1 MTCALYDYT
10 ASRISTAKLTECLG
24 EVSLTK
30 KEIAMQSDEGERKRS
45 YANAAL
51 CCLAMTSSS
60 SCDGVWRDGGMEVP
74 LFLGIAPPWPWPRDL
89 ETFRPDNKRAL

>member
-30 KEIAMQSDEGERKRS
+30 KGIAMQSDEEREERGRMPMRR
-45 YANAAL
+45 L
-51 CCLAMTSSS
+51 CWLAMTSSS
-60 SCDGVWRDGGMEVP
+60 SCDGVWRD
-74 LFLGIAPPWPWPRDL
+74 
-89 ETFRPDNKRAL
+89 

>member
-1 MTCALYDYT
+1 MACALFDYT

-30 KEIAMQSDEGERKRS
+30 KEIAMQSDEGERQRPH
-45 YANAAL
+45 ANAAVV

-60 SCDGVWRDGGMEVP
+60 SCDGVWRD
-74 LFLGIAPPWPWPRDL
+74 
-89 ETFRPDNKRAL
+89 

>member
-24 EVSLTK
+24 EMSLTK

-45 YANAAL
+45 DANAAL

-60 SCDGVWRDGGMEVP
+60 SCDGVWRDWRYLCSRV
-74 LFLGIAPPWPWPRDL
+74 
-89 ETFRPDNKRAL
+89 